1 MSADAVNS
9 DESLERFRTYL
20 RRLAYSRLGVAYSS
34 KLDPSDLVQETFMNA
49 HQKIAQFRGTT
60 DRERAAWLREIFVNS
75 LADVYRALNRQKR
88 DIARERTSERLTEW
102 LELSARPD
110 GDTEE
115 GDDLIRLAWAL
126 SELPERQHVAIEL
139 HHLQGLSLAETAKAL
154 HCTEPAAAGLI
165 RRGMAQLR
173 ELLDAPAG

>member
-1 MSADAVNS
+1 MSADAINS

-20 RRLAYSRLGVAYSS
+20 RKLAYSRLGVAYSA

-49 HQKIAQFRGTT
+49 HQKLGQFRGTT

-88 DIARERTSERLTEW
+88 DITRERSTGRLTEW
-102 LELSARPD
+102 LELSAPPEGGAED
-110 GDTEE
+110 NEE
-115 GDDLIRLAWAL
+115 LIRLAWAL
-126 SELPERQHVAIEL
+126 SELPDRQHIAIEL

-154 HCTEPAAAGLI
+154 HCTEASVAGLI
-165 RRGMAQLR
+165 RRGMDHLR
-173 ELLDAPAG
+173 ELLGEPLP